1 MDWYILMILTYTTD
15 IGKMSELTLGQGHKF
30 KGEGQICAYLKNGK
44 KYLKS
49 TDWHMLMILTY
60 TTNIGKMSELT
71 LGQGY
76 KVKDQGQIFTDIKK
90 LEKLTKNQWI
100 GRCWC
105 YLYILLTLFKCLSWP
120 KVKVRR

>member
-1 MDWYILMILTYTTD
+1 M
-15 IGKMSELTLGQGHKF
+15 E
-30 KGEGQICAYLKNGK
+30 

-76 KVKDQGQIFTDIKK
+76 KVKDQGQIFTDKKK
-90 LEKLTKNQWI
+90 LQKIYEKSMD
-100 GRCWC
+100 G
-105 YLYILLTLFKCLSWP
+105 
-120 KVKVRR
+120 